1 MSATDVELEFI
12 ESSNMFMN
20 FRKNDFSHYWKVLY
34 IDHNVLQVSET
45 NKVDFLKQ
53 HNSRKFDDNEDLFM
67 IGIYQT
73 TVVLLGYVHESGN
86 FLHFWKYERNN
97 LKSCKKMNLRQI
109 FQNSKRGSSKHL
121 MYHPEDFK
129 IIPELG
135 KIMVTFCGTIIYYR
149 YRDM

>member
-12 ESSNMFMN
+12 ESSNMLMN

-109 FQNSKRGSSKHL
+109 FQIQSVARVN
-121 MYHPEDFK
+121 
-129 IIPELG
+129 I
-135 KIMVTFCGTIIYYR
+135 
-149 YRDM
+149 